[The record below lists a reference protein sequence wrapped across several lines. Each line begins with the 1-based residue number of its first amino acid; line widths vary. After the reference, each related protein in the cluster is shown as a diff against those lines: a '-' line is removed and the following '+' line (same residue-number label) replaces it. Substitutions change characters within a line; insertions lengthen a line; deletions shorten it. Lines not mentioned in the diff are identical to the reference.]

1 MSKYIKLD
9 DVLNI
14 IEAERFTYRT
24 HDLPDSASKVAIRK
38 VREAVMKLDT
48 VSIDINKEKPKTDC
62 QW

>member
-9 DVLNI
+9 DVMNI
-14 IEAERFTYRT
+14 IEAERSQYRT

-38 VREAVMKLDT
+38 VSEAITKLDT
-48 VSIDINKEKPKTDC
+48 VDIDENEQHTDC